1 MSIGIVVAEV
11 TAGDVDVPGRRLLVV
26 TCGVVDATAGIVV
39 VVAIGSLAQATTDMP
54 RAMTAKPRR
63 TTQR

>member
-1 MSIGIVVAEV
+1 MSIGIVVVGV
-11 TAGDVDVPGRRLLVV
+11 TAGDGVVPGRRLLVV
-26 TCGVVDATAGIVV
+26 TCGVVDVPAGMVV
-39 VVAIGSLAQATTDMP
+39 VVANGSLAQATTDMP